1 MNHTEY
7 DLMYRNMREPDT
19 SSEEE
24 EDEEEE
30 IEQENLV
37 NYRNKIFN
45 FVINSG
51 DRDWSGTY
59 TDTFSFQVKFG
70 GDSDTFE
77 TYRKTYIE
85 NIGSN
90 NKVYQVSTETNKYLG
105 TKVMSF
111 PINVKNIESISVQS
125 LVMPKRLYYLGG
137 ANYRDILDF
146 NYLTIS
152 VEEISNCYYGTNS
165 ALNKSIALMFP
176 LSVVYKNTGAP
187 NHVEFRDKGGLIRE
201 FKPAPINCFDNLNF
215 KINDSMGNPLKFK
228 NDILTINSIQTDT
241 SDFLNIKVNE
251 RFNGEYRNG
260 DLIKFKN
267 FSGSSI
273 DKKLIDFLNRE
284 EGHLIYMDNSFED
297 TTHNSTYTLKNE
309 FKILSPGD
317 YNDDGVYTKES
328 YIPEDTDYNTD
339 ITGKVLNTNLQFT
352 MFLKIES
359 KVMEFSNLN
368 SKII

>member
-24 EDEEEE
+24 DDEDE

-51 DRDWSGTY
+51 DRDWTGAY
-59 TDTFSFQVKFG
+59 TDTFNFQIKFG
-70 GDSDTFE
+70 EDSDSFE
-77 TYRKTYIE
+77 TYRKTYIDD
-85 NIGSN
+85 
-90 NKVYQVSTETNKYLG
+90 NKVPQISTETNKYLG
-105 TKVMSF
+105 SKVMSF
-111 PINVKNIESISVQS
+111 PINVKNIESISIQS
-125 LVMPKRLYYLGG
+125 LILPKRMYYLGG

-146 NYLTIS
+146 NYLSIS
-152 VEEISNCYYGTNS
+152 VEEISNCYYGTNP

-176 LSVVYKNTGAP
+176 LSVVYKNSGAP
-187 NHVEFRDKGGLIRE
+187 NHVEFKDKGGLIRE

-215 KINDSMGNPLKFK
+215 IINDSMGNPLKFK
-228 NDILTINSIQTDT
+228 NDILNINSIQTDST
-241 SDFLNIKVNE
+241 NFLNIKVNE

-260 DLIKFKN
+260 DLIKIKS
-267 FSGSSI
+267 FSGLAI
-273 DKKLIDFLNRE
+273 DKKLIDFINRK
-284 EGHLIYMDNSFED
+284 EGHLIYLDNSFED
-297 TTHNSTYTLKNE
+297 TTYNSTYTLKNE
-309 FKILSPGD
+309 FKILAPGD
-317 YNDDGVYTKES
+317 YNTDGLYTKES
-328 YIPEDTDYNTD
+328 YIPEGTYYNTD
-339 ITGKVLNTNLQFT
+339 ITGKILNSNLQFT